1 MWLQWR
7 RLWQRGGQCWDVY
20 RRTATASYGAWR
32 RPPSHVVVVALAAIA
47 NDSACTHARWLLART
62 RLRMRARAPTRR
74 LSINL
79 SIRGVLPIHF
89 TTCQHETRRKR
100 RRRIKKERMWWKNEY
115 TREFNDQESA
125 GWSSA
130 TVIFF
135 HQNSRV
141 SLKKIYNERRIRSR
155 DMENVKGRR

>member
-47 NDSACTHARWLLART
+47 NDSACTHACWLLART

-100 RRRIKKERMWWKNEY
+100 RRRIKKRKNVMKKRVYERIQRPRIGWLIIECHGNFFPSEFESEFEKN
-115 TREFNDQESA
+115 
-125 GWSSA
+125 
-130 TVIFF
+130 I
-135 HQNSRV
+135 
-141 SLKKIYNERRIRSR
+141 
-155 DMENVKGRR
+155 

>member
-89 TTCQHETRRKR
+89 TTCQHETRRK
-100 RRRIKKERMWWKNEY
+100 KKEEEEEWRTKKKKDVRKKRGNSTTKN
-115 TREFNDQESA
+115 RLADN
-125 GWSSA
+125 
-130 TVIFF
+130 
-135 HQNSRV
+135 RV
-141 SLKKIYNERRIRSR
+141 PR
-155 DMENVKGRR
+155 